1 MFTTSNKPPATKAPA
16 GLPSRPSTTGNRKGL
31 ASTLLK
37 GSGLVDRDQDAK
49 MADAGPSTGSAAL
62 HAKRADERRKRN
74 RERMGIP
81 EKDKTGRNVE
91 QSVNI
96 VHCSL

>member
-1 MFTTSNKPPATKAPA
+1 MS
-16 GLPSRPSTTGNRKGL
+16 
-31 ASTLLK
+31 
-37 GSGLVDRDQDAK
+37 
-49 MADAGPSTGSAAL
+49 DAGPSTGSAAL
-62 HAKRADERRKRN
+62 AAKRADDRRKRN

-96 VHCSL
+96 VHCSLLTRTRWPFPVACIR